1 MKRPLMHNEA
11 FLAQPARPAAAEDA
25 HIAEDLLDTLYAH
38 RKECVGMA
46 ANMIGENVAI
56 ICFDNDGAY
65 MTMFNPVITEK
76 RGAYSAEESCL
87 SLLGGPRPVKRY
99 EHITVEYQTAALRPM
114 KRSFSGFT
122 AQIIQHEVDHLAGIL
137 I

>member
-1 MKRPLMHNEA
+1 
-11 FLAQPARPAAAEDA
+11 
-25 HIAEDLLDTLYAH
+25 
-38 RKECVGMA
+38 MA

>member
-1 MKRPLMHNEA
+1 MHDEA
-11 FLAQPARPAAAEDA
+11 FLALPARPATAEDA
-25 HIAEDLLDTLYAH
+25 PIAKDLLDTLFAH
-38 RKECVGMA
+38 RNECVGMA
-46 ANMIGENVAI
+46 ANMIGEAVAI
-56 ICFDNDGAY
+56 ICFENDGAY

-99 EHITVEYQTAALRPM
+99 AHITVQYQTAAMRPM
-114 KRSFSGFT
+114 TRSFSGFS
-122 AQIIQHEVDHLAGIL
+122 AQIIQHEADHLAGIL